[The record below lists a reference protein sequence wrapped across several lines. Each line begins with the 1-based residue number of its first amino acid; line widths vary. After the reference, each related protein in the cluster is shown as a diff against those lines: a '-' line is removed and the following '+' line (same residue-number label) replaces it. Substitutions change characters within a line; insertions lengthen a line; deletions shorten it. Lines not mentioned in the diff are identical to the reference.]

1 MNKSSNEHSSG
12 GIGFFGLL
20 TIVFI
25 TLKLIGTIDWPWV
38 WVLSPIWIP
47 IALVTAIVSIAV
59 LIVGFSAAFSK
70 DKDDEDNDEEI

>member
-25 TLKLIGTIDWPWV
+25 TLKLIGIIDWSWI

-59 LIVGFSAAFSK
+59 LIVGFSEAFSK

>member
-25 TLKLIGTIDWPWV
+25 TLKLIGTIDWPWI